1 MLLTSRNAAY
11 LSLGFRGLACVPD
24 RDEVHG
30 IRIHV
35 ILYDQADQHIRRSLA
50 FCRAAPSAAQRS

>member
-11 LSLGFRGLACVPD
+11 LSLGFRGLVYVPD

-35 ILYDQADQHIRRSLA
+35 ILYDRADQHIRQSLA
-50 FCRAAPSAAQRS
+50 FCRAAPLAAQRS